1 MRLLGDRGRSPRE
14 NFTVFDHL
22 KHRKRSRRM
31 YENSENFNSLWE
43 NIFLDFELMGKVFA
57 NHPPTPG
64 GVSRSFGRKSKIS
77 HKPIVSTYYFP
88 IRRMSKPTNRQTD
101 RHREWTAEIPTTT
114 QPCRQLKVRLRRDK
128 GTFFT
133 NWSFC
138 NSNVIKTNNFQM

>member
-1 MRLLGDRGRSPRE
+1 MRNFQWGFGGPGAKPPG

-64 GVSRSFGRKSKIS
+64 GVSRSFGWKSKFS
-77 HKPIVSTYYFP
+77 HKPIVSTYFFP
-88 IRRMSKPTNRQTD
+88 
-101 RHREWTAEIPTTT
+101 
-114 QPCRQLKVRLRRDK
+114 
-128 GTFFT
+128 
-133 NWSFC
+133 
-138 NSNVIKTNNFQM
+138 

>member
-1 MRLLGDRGRSPRE
+1 MRNFNGVIGGPGAKPPE

-64 GVSRSFGRKSKIS
+64 GVSRSFGRKSKSS
-77 HKPIVSTYYFP
+77 HKPDVSTYSFP
-88 IRRMSKPTNRQTD
+88 IRRMAQTPCLPPPPGSTHETFHFAWD
-101 RHREWTAEIPTTT
+101 R
-114 QPCRQLKVRLRRDK
+114 
-128 GTFFT
+128 
-133 NWSFC
+133 
-138 NSNVIKTNNFQM
+138 

>member
-1 MRLLGDRGRSPRE
+1 MRNFQWGFGGPGAKPPG

-64 GVSRSFGRKSKIS
+64 GARGVSRSFGRKSKFS
-77 HKPIVSTYYFP
+77 HKPDVSTYSFP
-88 IRRMSKPTNRQTD
+88 IRRM
-101 RHREWTAEIPTTT
+101 
-114 QPCRQLKVRLRRDK
+114 C
-128 GTFFT
+128 
-133 NWSFC
+133 
-138 NSNVIKTNNFQM
+138 